1 MTVGVIVAGEIELT
15 YAGRDDGVGSREG
28 RMQ

>member
-15 YAGRDDGVGSREG
+15 YAGRDVVGSRER